1 VADRPSTTNVLKI
14 HNKNPLV
21 APEHLRPATRAW
33 FDSVMS
39 DFKLEEHHV
48 RLLTL
53 AAEAFDR
60 SCEAR
65 EELAVVGLT
74 FLGPNGCPHPHPC
87 VAIERDARLGF
98 AKLLRELDLDA
109 VPPPQPSR
117 PPSLRSIRR

>member
-1 VADRPSTTNVLKI
+1 VVADF
-14 HNKNPLV
+14 
-21 APEHLRPATRAW
+21 A
-33 FDSVMS
+33 
-39 DFKLEEHHV
+39 LEQHHV

-65 EELAVVGLT
+65 EELATTGLT
-74 FLGPNGCPHPHPC
+74 FLGPNGTPHAHPA
-87 VAIERDARLGF
+87 VMIERDARLSF